1 MRKTRLERSLQSETE
16 DWLRQE
22 KQLRDFFGVAIV
34 EINGKRYL
42 ASEETQ
48 RVLNKEVVNVR

>member
-1 MRKTRLERSLQSETE
+1 MRKTRLERNLQIETE

-22 KQLRDFFGVAIV
+22 KQLRDFFGVATI
-34 EINGKRYL
+34 EINGKQYL

-48 RVLNKEVVNVR
+48 QALNKEAVNVR

>member
-1 MRKTRLERSLQSETE
+1 MRKTRLERNLQSETE

-22 KQLRDFFGVAIV
+22 QQLRDFFGVETV

-48 RVLNKEVVNVR
+48 RVLNKEAVNVR

>member
-1 MRKTRLERSLQSETE
+1 MRKTILERNLQSETE

-22 KQLRDFFGVAIV
+22 KQLRDFFGVATV

>member
-1 MRKTRLERSLQSETE
+1 MTRLERNLQSETE

-22 KQLRDFFGVAIV
+22 QQLRDFFGVATV

-42 ASEETQ
+42 ASEETRQ
-48 RVLNKEVVNVR
+48 SLERINKN

>member
-16 DWLRQE
+16 DWLRQG
-22 KQLRDFFGVAIV
+22 KQLRDFFGVATV

>member
-1 MRKTRLERSLQSETE
+1 MRKTRLERNLQSETE

-22 KQLRDFFGVAIV
+22 KPLRDFFGVATV

-48 RVLNKEVVNVR
+48 RVLNTEVVNVR

>member
-1 MRKTRLERSLQSETE
+1 MTRLERNLQSETE

-22 KQLRDFFGVAIV
+22 QQIRDFFGVATV

-42 ASEETQ
+42 ASEETR
-48 RVLNKEVVNVR
+48 RVLNKEAVNVR

>member
-1 MRKTRLERSLQSETE
+1 MRKTRLERNLQSETE

-22 KQLRDFFGVAIV
+22 KQLRDFFGVATV

>member
-1 MRKTRLERSLQSETE
+1 MRKTILERNLQSETE

-22 KQLRDFFGVAIV
+22 QQLRDFFGVETV

-48 RVLNKEVVNVR
+48 RVLNKEAVNVR

>member
-1 MRKTRLERSLQSETE
+1 MRKTRLERNLQSETE

-22 KQLRDFFGVAIV
+22 QQLRDFFDVATV
-34 EINGKRYL
+34 KINGKRYL

>member
-1 MRKTRLERSLQSETE
+1 MRKTRLERNLQSETE

-22 KQLRDFFGVAIV
+22 QQLRDFFGVETV

-42 ASEETQ
+42 ASKETQ
-48 RVLNKEVVNVR
+48 RVLNKEAVNVR

>member
-1 MRKTRLERSLQSETE
+1 MSLTE

-22 KQLRDFFGVAIV
+22 QQIRDFFGVATV

-48 RVLNKEVVNVR
+48 RVLNKEAVNVR

>member
-1 MRKTRLERSLQSETE
+1 MRKTRLEHNLQSETE

-22 KQLRDFFGVAIV
+22 QQLRDFFGVETV

-48 RVLNKEVVNVR
+48 RVLNKEAVNVR

>member
-1 MRKTRLERSLQSETE
+1 MRKTRLECNLQSETE

-22 KQLRDFFGVAIV
+22 KQLRDFFGLATV
-34 EINGKRYL
+34 EIKGKRYL

-48 RVLNKEVVNVR
+48 RALNKEVD

>member
-1 MRKTRLERSLQSETE
+1 MTRLERNLQSETE

-22 KQLRDFFGVAIV
+22 QQLRDFFGVATV

-42 ASEETQ
+42 TSEETQ
-48 RVLNKEVVNVR
+48 RVLNKEAVNVR

>member
-1 MRKTRLERSLQSETE
+1 MTRLERNLQSETE

-22 KQLRDFFGVAIV
+22 QQLRDFFGVATV

-42 ASEETQ
+42 ASIET
-48 RVLNKEVVNVR
+48 RRSLERINRN